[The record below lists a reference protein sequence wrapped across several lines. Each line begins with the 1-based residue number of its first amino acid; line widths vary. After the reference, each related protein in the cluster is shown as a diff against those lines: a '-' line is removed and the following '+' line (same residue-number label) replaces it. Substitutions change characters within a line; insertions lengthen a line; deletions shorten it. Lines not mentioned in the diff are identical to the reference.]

1 VVERISN
8 LCQRVGSTGDRRIVL
23 AAEDIPA
30 LRDGEIGFLA
40 LTVKKIIHVNPPLFV
55 YPSFSR
61 LKGFPVFPSH
71 EAIPKRI
78 NVRLYLLHIP
88 YRQVLKPAL
97 CPQALFNHKTPDV
110 VRDIAGTGR
119 LP

>member
-1 VVERISN
+1 
-8 LCQRVGSTGDRRIVL
+8 
-23 AAEDIPA
+23 
-30 LRDGEIGFLA
+30 
-40 LTVKKIIHVNPPLFV
+40 
-55 YPSFSR
+55 
-61 LKGFPVFPSH
+61 VFPSH

-97 CPQALFNHKTPDV
+97 CPQALFSHKTPDV